1 MIALAVAAVW
11 SASAA
16 AERPLATGFAD
27 PGYRSA
33 DSTVR
38 GEAFDKTIDVGGR
51 YALHFVS
58 WRETITEQPVDPTS
72 PADPAYAFSNLDAI
86 VTDAV
91 ARGLVPLLDVSS
103 APDFAVGADPPPGE
117 VPGTW
122 RPDPVAFGQF
132 GEALAARYSGDFT
145 PAGAGAPLPRVKY
158 FQAWAEPNLTTHLS
172 PQYVNGQLVGPELFR
187 GLLNN
192 FYAGVKRVHS
202 DNVVVTGGTAPY
214 GDPPGATRTRPLVF
228 WREVLCLSRKLDPR
242 ACPSKANFDVF
253 AHNAINTSGGP
264 TLSAIHPDDA
274 STPDLKNLRR
284 ILRASEAA
292 GLTAPASRHPV
303 WVTDLW
309 WETNPPDSVEGIPP
323 RRQASLLALALN
335 VLWEQG
341 AEVVIN
347 LHLRDQPFDS
357 DDPLAETSTGLL
369 FADGSKKPSYTAF
382 RFPLVAERAGKR
394 RLEVWGRAPTAGRLA
409 IQRKGAKRWVTVRSR
424 IVDQHDVF
432 STKIPGSGAQK
443 VRAKIGR
450 DASMPWTVR

>member
-1 MIALAVAAVW
+1 VIALAVAAVW

-214 GDPPGATRTRPLVF
+214 GDPPGATGRGRLCSGVKSCVSAASLIRGPARARQTSMSSHTTR
-228 WREVLCLSRKLDPR
+228 
-242 ACPSKANFDVF
+242 
-253 AHNAINTSGGP
+253 
-264 TLSAIHPDDA
+264 
-274 STPDLKNLRR
+274 STPPGDRR
-284 ILRASEAA
+284 
-292 GLTAPASRHPV
+292 
-303 WVTDLW
+303 
-309 WETNPPDSVEGIPP
+309 
-323 RRQASLLALALN
+323 
-335 VLWEQG
+335 
-341 AEVVIN
+341 
-347 LHLRDQPFDS
+347 
-357 DDPLAETSTGLL
+357 
-369 FADGSKKPSYTAF
+369 
-382 RFPLVAERAGKR
+382 
-394 RLEVWGRAPTAGRLA
+394 
-409 IQRKGAKRWVTVRSR
+409 
-424 IVDQHDVF
+424 
-432 STKIPGSGAQK
+432 
-443 VRAKIGR
+443 
-450 DASMPWTVR
+450 